1 MKIVDKII
9 NKQNLRKSAEAVT
22 IVCLGD
28 SVTEGCFECY
38 INEQGRVA
46 TVYERHNSYSV
57 RLQQML
63 STLYPTVPFN
73 IINSGFSGGWAHDG
87 VDTLERDVLRF
98 KPNLVIVSYGL
109 NDSSKCANGLD
120 AYAKSLSTIFEK
132 VKQSGAEIIFLT
144 ENYMCTKVSP
154 HLDSQALK
162 DLAEDMAK
170 RQNAGE
176 LERYFEKAKELCGQF
191 EVEVCDLY
199 SVWQAMEKSG
209 VNVTELLSNKL
220 NHPIREYHYYIAVKL
235 LEKIMGI

>member
-1 MKIVDKII
+1 MKIIDKII
-9 NKQNLRKSAEAVT
+9 EKQNNRYDAEPIT

-38 INEQGRVA
+38 INDQGRIA
-46 TVYERHNSYSV
+46 TVYERHNSYSE
-57 RLQQML
+57 RLRKML
-63 STLYPTVPFN
+63 SVLYPTVPFN

-87 VDTLERDVLRF
+87 VRVLERDVLRF
-98 KPNLVIVSYGL
+98 KPDLVIVSYGL
-109 NDSSKCANGLD
+109 NDSSNGAKGLD
-120 AYAKSLSTIFEK
+120 AYSKSLSTIFEK
-132 VKQSGAEIIFLT
+132 IKQSGAEIIFLT

-154 HLDSQALK
+154 HLDSGLLK
-162 DLAEDMAK
+162 DLADDMAK

-176 LERYFEKAKELCGQF
+176 LQLYFEKAKEICKQY

-199 SVWQAMEKSG
+199 STWMAMEKSG

-235 LEKIMGI
+235 IELMMGV